1 MANGDSED
9 SLKDLI
15 GYLKQAVQVL
25 TTLAGL
31 TGIFYALG
39 FMIVNLR
46 LLRLGLFETGLIRIG
61 YVVPGVAFGLIC
73 LIIFVWTFLAFQ
85 FFRNLLKQRTIAVWL
100 LSLLFSSGGAWFLA
114 FSLWFWR
121 GISIPALLWLN
132 GVVIIMAVAP
142 EIFELI
148 QSKQQEKSSGT
159 HPQPDPSMKAPIAM
173 ARIVSER
180 AQRNEKGIV
189 AAIYFMLAVIAIST
203 YGYFVFAELPQVFGG
218 GQPIVVRFYG
228 ENVKE
233 LEDIGISLE
242 PGEDKLTERVELIA
256 ETSDRY
262 VVHTG
267 NRAIAFDKS
276 FVQGLRSEPPE
287 FFLDE
292 AAFLEKHTQQGQR
305 YLEDGAYRNA
315 LSEFNRALDR
325 DDRHILALSGRAETH
340 TALEDFQQ
348 AIEDYRKLIEVEQVN
363 GNNYYALATTLV
375 LSSDV
380 APESFSIGGVAGAL
394 ETAIETDPELQVQ
407 IRSDPIFDPLRGIGG
422 DFEPFDN
429 AVYGSGPAA
438 ARWFRDRAIVLA
450 EGGETDQAIEAS
462 NTAIAYAAAYSSHEN
477 ALAPEEFV
485 ELYIGLKDLYLQLD
499 RRDDAILTID
509 DAIGVGG
516 LTAVEQADLYVALSE
531 IHISE
536 SPHSSDAQEALQNA
550 VLATTREDP
559 TYLILLADLFRAR
572 GEPENAIRYYGDA
585 ELLATEDD
593 PDRRQALIGQGRA
606 YLESG
611 NFERAIAA
619 FLKTIE
625 IPSPISDANLW
636 YDFSLAL
643 AAGED
648 SRTQAALRIAIDID
662 LNLAEKALQDDWD
675 DYFSKAGTSV
685 ENLITGT
692 ASFKLARELR
702 NQGDL
707 DGAILAYQEATDHD
721 PGVIRYWQELG
732 DTLTEAEQFAEA
744 ANSYEVAL
752 RPTEVP
758 SYYPFRLP
766 TTGGGGGEDPN
777 LLTNLASAQLASG
790 DPAGAVV
797 AVAQAISLLGDSTPG
812 STYVLLAQAYEAQLD
827 YELAAVAYEQAS
839 LVDVLNEEHAFHAG
853 VNWLIAG
860 QTNRGL
866 ELLDETITQGGLR
879 IDATDVVGIRDQ
891 PSNTA
896 QVISTLSIGANLQIS
911 GNPRVA
917 EGAVWWPV
925 VDREGNSGWIPAL
938 KVTPSTPLEV
948 EVDAI
953 GE

>member
-1 MANGDSED
+1 MANGDSENP
-9 SLKDLI
+9 LQDLI
-15 GYLKQAVQVL
+15 GYIRQAVQVL

-31 TGIFYALG
+31 TGLFYALG

-85 FFRNLLKQRTIAVWL
+85 FFRNLLKQRTIAVWILGL
-100 LSLLFSSGGAWFLA
+100 LLSSGGAWLLT

-121 GISIPALLWLN
+121 GVSTPALIWLN
-132 GVVIIMAVAP
+132 GLAIIMAVAP
-142 EIFELI
+142 EILDLF
-148 QSKQQEKSSGT
+148 QSRQQERSRGT
-159 HPQPDPSMKAPIAM
+159 HPRPDPSMKAPIAM
-173 ARIVSER
+173 TRIVSER
-180 AQRNEKGIV
+180 ARRNEKGIV
-189 AAIYFMLAVIAIST
+189 AAIYFVLAVIAIST

-233 LEDIGISLE
+233 LEDIGVSLE

-287 FFLDE
+287 FFLDV
-292 AAFLEKHTQQGQR
+292 AAFLEKHTEDGWR
-305 YLEDGAYRNA
+305 YLEDGAYKNA
-315 LSEFNRALDR
+315 LSEFNRALSR
-325 DDRHILALSGRAETH
+325 DGQHILALRGRAETH
-340 TALEDFQQ
+340 ITLENFQQ
-348 AIEDYRKLIEVEQVN
+348 AIEDYKKLTEVEHEN
-363 GNNYYALATTLV
+363 GNNYYALATTLI
-375 LSSDV
+375 LSSEV
-380 APESFSIGGVAGAL
+380 TVELFSIGEVAGAL
-394 ETAIETDPELQVQ
+394 ETAIEIDPALQLQ
-407 IRSDPIFDPLRGIGG
+407 IRSDPLFAPLKGIGG

-438 ARWFRDRAIVLA
+438 ARWFGDRAIVLA

-462 NTAIAYAAAYSSHEN
+462 KTAIEYAMAYSAHEN
-477 ALAPEEFV
+477 TLAPGELV
-485 ELYIGLKDLYLQLD
+485 ELYISLKDLYLQLD
-499 RRDDAILTID
+499 RRDDAILAVY
-509 DAIGVGG
+509 DASRVGG

-536 SPHSSDAQEALQNA
+536 NPHSSDALEALQNA
-550 VLATTREDP
+550 VQATAGEDP

-585 ELLATEDD
+585 GLLATEDD
-593 PDRRQALIGQGRA
+593 PDRRQALIGKGRA

-611 NFERAIAA
+611 NFEGAIAA
-619 FLKTIE
+619 FQNTIE
-625 IPSPISDANLW
+625 LSSAISDANLW

-643 AAGED
+643 AASGD
-648 SRTQAALRIAIDID
+648 LGTQAALRIAIDID
-662 LNLAEKALQDDWD
+662 LDLVEKAQEIDWD
-675 DYFSKAGTSV
+675 DHFSQAGTSV
-685 ENLITGT
+685 VDLIMGA
-692 ASFKLARELR
+692 ASYKAARELR

-707 DGAILAYQEATDHD
+707 EGAIQAYQEATDHD
-721 PGVIRYWQELG
+721 PGVIRYWRELG
-732 DTLTEAEQFAEA
+732 DALVEAEQFAEA
-744 ANSYEVAL
+744 ASSYGVAL
-752 RPTEVP
+752 RPSAVP
-758 SYYPFRLP
+758 DYTPFLIP
-766 TTGGGGGEDPN
+766 VTGGGEEDPS

-797 AVAQAISLLGDSTPG
+797 SVAQAISFLGDSTPG
-812 STYVLLAQAYEAQLD
+812 SMYVLLAQAHEAQLD

-839 LVDVLNEEHAFHAG
+839 LVDVLNEEYSFHAG

-879 IDATDVVGIRDQ
+879 IETTDAVGIRDQ

-896 QVISTLSIGANLQIS
+896 PVISTLSIGANLQIS

-917 EGAVWWPV
+917 DGVVWWPV
-925 VDREGNSGWIPAL
+925 VDREGNSGWIPAS
-938 KVTPSTPLEV
+938 KVTPSTPIEV
-948 EVDAI
+948 EVNEV